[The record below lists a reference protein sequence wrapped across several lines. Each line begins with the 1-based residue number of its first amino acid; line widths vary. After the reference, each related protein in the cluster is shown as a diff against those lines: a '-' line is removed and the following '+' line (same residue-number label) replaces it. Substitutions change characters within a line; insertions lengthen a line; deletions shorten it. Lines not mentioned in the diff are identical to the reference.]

1 MFSQHSARVI
11 TPVNREQVQSPAY
24 NLNVSHQSGKN
35 SFQKNLLFI
44 AEDHT
49 RLKAR
54 RRESQFFLPFLLA
67 SCLTSLLSLRSYVH
81 KHKPETIFQYSFY
94 HLFSLSSGINDPQT
108 VFTLVVVCITV
119 LLLLARVCF
128 GMFKKFGPHKVVV
141 RPYLVDRTLLLLIF
155 TFCFSS
161 FSQEYLS
168 TDAELNGADV
178 YIPVSSAVFV
188 CWCVFVCVSVFFFC
202 LMNGRPPLNRK
213 TDEGLTPEASA
224 LGTLYE
230 GQFTSSAQ
238 LIKPNYPANS

>member
-1 MFSQHSARVI
+1 
-11 TPVNREQVQSPAY
+11 
-24 NLNVSHQSGKN
+24 
-35 SFQKNLLFI
+35 
-44 AEDHT
+44 
-49 RLKAR
+49 
-54 RRESQFFLPFLLA
+54 
-67 SCLTSLLSLRSYVH
+67 
-81 KHKPETIFQYSFY
+81 
-94 HLFSLSSGINDPQT
+94 
-108 VFTLVVVCITV
+108 
-119 LLLLARVCF
+119 
-128 GMFKKFGPHKVVV
+128 MFKKFGPHKVVV
-141 RPYLVDRTLLLLIF
+141 RPYLVDRTLLLLLLLLLIF

-188 CWCVFVCVSVFFFC
+188 CWCLFVCVSVFFFC

-224 LGTLYE
+224 LEILYG

>member
-1 MFSQHSARVI
+1 
-11 TPVNREQVQSPAY
+11 
-24 NLNVSHQSGKN
+24 
-35 SFQKNLLFI
+35 
-44 AEDHT
+44 
-49 RLKAR
+49 
-54 RRESQFFLPFLLA
+54 
-67 SCLTSLLSLRSYVH
+67 
-81 KHKPETIFQYSFY
+81 
-94 HLFSLSSGINDPQT
+94 
-108 VFTLVVVCITV
+108 
-119 LLLLARVCF
+119 
-128 GMFKKFGPHKVVV
+128 MFKKFGPHKVVV

-161 FSQEYLS
+161 FSKEYLS

-188 CWCVFVCVSVFFFC
+188 CWCVFVCECFFFC

-224 LGTLYE
+224 LETLYG

>member
-1 MFSQHSARVI
+1 
-11 TPVNREQVQSPAY
+11 
-24 NLNVSHQSGKN
+24 
-35 SFQKNLLFI
+35 
-44 AEDHT
+44 
-49 RLKAR
+49 
-54 RRESQFFLPFLLA
+54 
-67 SCLTSLLSLRSYVH
+67 
-81 KHKPETIFQYSFY
+81 
-94 HLFSLSSGINDPQT
+94 
-108 VFTLVVVCITV
+108 
-119 LLLLARVCF
+119 
-128 GMFKKFGPHKVVV
+128 MFKKFGPHKVVV
-141 RPYLVDRTLLLLIF
+141 RPYLVDRTLLLLLLLIF

-224 LGTLYE
+224 LETLYG

-238 LIKPNYPANS
+238 LIKPNYTANS